1 MLVVGTSR
9 GHGVLWMALA
19 VTTALWLGPA
29 KPALAQK
36 VTLPPGIL
44 AASNKSAVYTGQ
56 LRMASELG
64 RRALASLEA
73 APTDESTPLDESVVQ
88 PARDTYAL
96 IRSARH
102 GMELARET
110 QKVQDPLL
118 DLAFKRVDDA
128 WNLSRT
134 PVDKFSWGMDRRQY
148 LDVSVRDLT
157 RALHLVD
164 QVLVLLP

>member
-1 MLVVGTSR
+1 MTHRRTIWWRTL
-9 GHGVLWMALA
+9 ALTLA
-19 VTTALWLGPA
+19 IWIGSAGPA
-29 KPALAQK
+29 AAQK
-36 VTLPPGIL
+36 VTLPSGVL

-64 RRALASLEA
+64 RRALATLQA
-73 APTDESTPLDESVVQ
+73 APTDDSAPLDESVVQ

-102 GMELARET
+102 GMELAREN
-110 QKVQDPLL
+110 QKISDPLL

-134 PVDKFSWGMDRRQY
+134 PVDKFSWGMTHQQY
-148 LDVSVRDLT
+148 IDVSVRDLT
-157 RALHLVD
+157 KALHLVD